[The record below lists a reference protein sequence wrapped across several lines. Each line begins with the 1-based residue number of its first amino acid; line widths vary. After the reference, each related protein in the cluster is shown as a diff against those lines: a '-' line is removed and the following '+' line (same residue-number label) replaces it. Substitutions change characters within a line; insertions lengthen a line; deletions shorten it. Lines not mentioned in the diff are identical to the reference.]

1 MEYEDFMHQQAE
13 VNELRSNNLAL
24 LGDHLSMSNT
34 IQILLKVKCKHASTL
49 TIELDH
55 CLETNFE
62 TIYKAVNRKENLKS
76 GELLVWMIT
85 KLLRG
90 TQNNEVSCIV
100 LDTNAI
106 VYLES
111 ALSQPEP
118 IYTAKTIEE
127 FSTNIQNFLKQK
139 VIGSPHEMGEVFSEC
154 WIHILNPER
163 FETFVRKALAIYKQR

>member
-1 MEYEDFMHQQAE
+1 MQQQSE
-13 VNELRSNNLAL
+13 LNELKSNNLAL

-34 IQILLKVKCKHASTL
+34 IQILLKVKCRHALTL
-49 TIELDH
+49 TIELEK
-55 CLETNFE
+55 CLETYFE
-62 TIYKAVNRKENLKS
+62 TIYKAVNRKDNMKS

-90 TQNNEVSCIV
+90 IHNNEVSCIV
-100 LDTNAI
+100 LDSNAI
-106 VYLES
+106 VYLEGAS
-111 ALSQPEP
+111 SQPESM
-118 IYTAKTIEE
+118 YTAKTIEE
-127 FSTNIQNFLKQK
+127 FSTKIQNVLKQK